1 MDEKIIQEVETVE
14 QAAPVEEVKD
24 PLALNEREQ
33 EKMREIASRIDL
45 NNNQQILQYGTA
57 AQSGLAQFSETAL
70 ANARGKDLGEVG
82 KKIGELM
89 SELKSFDAADMNK
102 GGIFSLFRRASKR
115 MEMVRAKYTK
125 VSKNVDNI
133 AEKLENHQL
142 SLMKDLEI
150 LDQLYEKNLEYFKA
164 LTIYIEAGQLRLRR
178 ERETTLSSMREIAKR
193 TGLAHDAQNAKDYE
207 EKCLRFERKLYDLEL
222 TRNICLQMGP
232 QIRLLQSNDTALTE
246 KIQSSLLNTIPL
258 WKNQMVLALGLS
270 HAKLAMEAQRS
281 VTDMTNEL
289 LTENAK
295 ALQEATVSTARE
307 VERGIVDVETLKA
320 TNESLIATLDEVLQ
334 IQAEGAQKRRNAEAE
349 LQDIETKLKM
359 KLLEMQDK

>member
-258 WKNQMVLALGLS
+258 WKNQMVLALG
-270 HAKLAMEAQRS
+270 QRS